1 MRKAIL
7 GAVAAA
13 LTMTFGAP
21 AAAQESSFEPGV
33 YWDVGMIDIEDGK
46 GEAYADWLA
55 SEWKRNQEFAKS
67 KRWIRDYFVLAN
79 QYPREGEPDLY
90 LVTVTDRLPDAAEDR
105 KRQRDY
111 EAWAKK
117 NVRQLDVEQG
127 ARGSMRKVLG
137 AMLLR
142 EMKLK

>member
-1 MRKAIL
+1 MRKL
-7 GAVAAA
+7 SLAAA
-13 LTMTFGAP
+13 AAAAAFAFAAP
-21 AAAQESSFEPGV
+21 AAAQQSSYEPGQ
-33 YWDVGMIDIEDGK
+33 YWDVGMIDLEDGQN
-46 GEAYADWLA
+46 EAYADWLA
-55 SEWKRNQEFAKS
+55 KEWKRNQEFAKS
-67 KRWIRDYFVLAN
+67 KRWIRNYFVLAN

-90 LVTVTDRLPDAAEDR
+90 LVTVIDQLPDAAEDL

>member
-1 MRKAIL
+1 MKRYLFA
-7 GAVAAA
+7 ATAAA
-13 LTMTFGAP
+13 FAFAAS
-21 AAAQESSFEPGV
+21 AAAQESSYEPGL
-33 YWDVGMIDIEDGK
+33 YWDIGMIDIEDGK

-55 SEWKRNQEFAKS
+55 TEWKRNQEFAKS
-67 KRWIRDYFVLAN
+67 KRWIRDYFVLGN

-90 LVTVTDRLPDAAEDR
+90 LVTVTERLPDAAEDR
-105 KRQRDY
+105 KRQREY

-142 EMKLK
+142 EYKLK

>member
-1 MRKAIL
+1 MKRYL
-7 GAVAAA
+7 FAAA
-13 LTMTFGAP
+13 AAAFTFSAP
-21 AAAQESSFEPGV
+21 AAAQESSFEAGV

-46 GEAYADWLA
+46 GEAYGDWLA

-90 LVTVTDRLPDAAEDR
+90 LVTVSERLPDAAEDR
-105 KRQRDY
+105 KRQREY

-142 EMKLK
+142 ELKLK

>member
-1 MRKAIL
+1 MRNSLLAAAAI
-7 GAVAAA
+7 AAAA
-13 LTMTFGAP
+13 LAAP
-21 AAAQESSFEPGV
+21 AAAQESSYTPGV
-33 YWDVGMIDIEDGK
+33 YWDVGMIDIEDGR

-67 KRWIRDYFVLAN
+67 KRWIRDYFVLGNA
-79 QYPREGEPDLY
+79 YPREGEPDLY
-90 LVTVTDRLPDAAEDR
+90 LVTVTDRLPDAAEDL
-105 KRQRDY
+105 KRQREY

-117 NVRQLDVEQG
+117 NVRQMDVEQG

-142 EMKLK
+142 EYKLK

>member
-1 MRKAIL
+1 MKKCL
-7 GAVAAA
+7 FAAA
-13 LTMTFGAP
+13 AATLAFAAP
-21 AAAQESSFEPGV
+21 AVAQESSYEPGV
-33 YWDVGMIDIEDGK
+33 YWDIGMIDVEDGK

-105 KRQRDY
+105 KRQREY

-142 EMKLK
+142 EYKLK

>member
-1 MRKAIL
+1 MKRIIL
-7 GAVAAA
+7 AAA
-13 LTMTFGAP
+13 AAAFAFAAP
-21 AAAQESSFEPGV
+21 AAAQESSYEPGL
-33 YWDVGMIDIEDGK
+33 YWDIGMIDVEDGK

-67 KRWIRDYFVLAN
+67 KRWIRDYFVLGN

-105 KRQRDY
+105 KRQREY
-111 EAWAKK
+111 ESWAKK

-142 EMKLK
+142 EYKLK

>member
-1 MRKAIL
+1 MKRYLLA
-7 GAVAAA
+7 AVAVAFA
-13 LTMTFGAP
+13 FAAP
-21 AAAQESSFEPGV
+21 APAQESSYEPGL
-33 YWDVGMIDIEDGK
+33 YWDIGMIDVEDGR

-67 KRWIRDYFVLAN
+67 KRWIRDYFVLGN

-90 LVTVTDRLPDAAEDR
+90 LVTVTERLPDAAEDR
-105 KRQRDY
+105 KRQREY

-137 AMLLR
+137 AILLR
-142 EMKLK
+142 EYKLK